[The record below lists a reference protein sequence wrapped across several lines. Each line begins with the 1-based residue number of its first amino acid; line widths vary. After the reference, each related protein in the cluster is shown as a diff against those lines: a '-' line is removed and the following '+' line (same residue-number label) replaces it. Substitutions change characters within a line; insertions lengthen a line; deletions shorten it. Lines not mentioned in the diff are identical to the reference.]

1 MRALGGLT
9 MTVLNIAMFG
19 SDELAKEIAKA
30 TDQRDVH
37 TYVHKEIQDGVA
49 KIISIIR
56 PARYPERLRPLLNAI
71 SAGRVG
77 IIEINAIDATLGEV
91 LVAFASSNIRLG
103 IAIIK
108 PKDGDWVDQ
117 DMAEKMFAQAGLT
130 HWKFMSP
137 DGLEIRNQ
145 LYHLMSEIEDELA
158 DSASSPLVVSI
169 DQHFNVKGIGLVAI
183 GYVQCGTLKVH
194 DELHILPSN
203 GSGNTKSLQVM
214 DDDVQQAQSGD
225 RVGIAIRGAKED
237 SLSNGSII
245 VKPAINDKK
254 TNTHIPL
261 SVVEHKSSEMT
272 LNVSPFQKRILNQGD
287 VIHISVDLQFTVG
300 RIKSVNNEKIVVE
313 WDSPVYI
320 RRENPGSAI
329 IAQLDSK
336 PRIMGSA
343 SLDLNK

>member
-1 MRALGGLT
+1 
-9 MTVLNIAMFG
+9 MTVLNVAMFG
-19 SDELAKEIAKA
+19 SDELAKGIAKA

-77 IIEINAIDATLGEV
+77 IIEINNIDATLGEV

-103 IAIIK
+103 IAIIN

-117 DMAEKMFAQAGLT
+117 DMAEKMFAQAGLSN
-130 HWKFMSP
+130 WKFMSP

-203 GSGNTKSLQVM
+203 GTGNTKSLQVM

-254 TNTHIPL
+254 TNTQIPL
-261 SVVEHKSSEMT
+261 SVVEHKSSEMK
-272 LNVSPFQKRILNQGD
+272 LNISPFQKRILNQGD

-343 SLDLNK
+343 SLDLNE

>member
-1 MRALGGLT
+1 
-9 MTVLNIAMFG
+9 MTVLNVAMFG
-19 SDELAKEIAKA
+19 SDELAKQIAKA

-37 TYVHKEIQDGVA
+37 TYVHKESTDGVA

-91 LVAFASSNIRLG
+91 LVAFASSSIALG
-103 IAIIK
+103 IAIVN
-108 PKDGDWVDQ
+108 PKEGEWIDQ

-130 HWKFMSP
+130 KWQFMTP
-137 DGLEIRNQ
+137 DGLEIRNK
-145 LYHLMSEIEDELA
+145 LYDLMDEIQDDLT

-194 DELHILPSN
+194 DELHILPSK
-203 GSGNTKSLQVM
+203 GGGNTKSLQVM
-214 DDDVQQAQSGD
+214 DDDVQLAQSGD

-245 VKPAINDKK
+245 VKPAVDDKK

-261 SVVEHKSSEMT
+261 SVVEHKTSKLT
-272 LNVSPFQKRILNQGD
+272 LKTSPFQKRVLTEGD

-300 RIKSVNNEKIVVE
+300 RVKSADGETLVVE

-320 RRENPGSAI
+320 RRDNPTSAI

-336 PRIMGSA
+336 PRIMGNSIIQL
-343 SLDLNK
+343 SE

>member
-1 MRALGGLT
+1 MKFGGGRV
-9 MTVLNIAMFG
+9 MTVLNVAMFG

-37 TYVHKEIQDGVA
+37 TYVHKESKDGVA
-49 KIISIIR
+49 KIISLIR

-91 LVAFASSNIRLG
+91 LVAFASSSIDLG
-103 IAIIK
+103 IAVVK
-108 PKDGDWVDQ
+108 PKDGDWIDQ
-117 DMAEKMFAQAGLT
+117 EMAEKMFAQAGLT
-130 HWKFMSP
+130 KWNFMAP

-145 LYHLMSEIEDELA
+145 LYDLMDKIEDELTK
-158 DSASSPLVVSI
+158 SASSPLVVSI

-194 DELHILPSN
+194 DELHILPSKGN
-203 GSGNTKSLQVM
+203 GNTKSLQVM
-214 DDDVQQAQSGD
+214 DDDVQIAKSGD

-237 SLSNGSII
+237 SIGNGSII
-245 VKPAINDKK
+245 VKPAVDDKK

-261 SVVEHKSSEMT
+261 SVVEHKISELT
-272 LNVSPFQKRILNQGD
+272 LKTSPFQKRILTEGD
-287 VIHISVDLQFTVG
+287 VVHISVDLQFTVG
-300 RIKSVNNEKIVVE
+300 RVKSVDGEKLVVE

-320 RRENPGSAI
+320 RRDNPTSAI

-336 PRIMGSA
+336 PRIMGTSIIQ
-343 SLDLNK
+343 LGE

>member
-1 MRALGGLT
+1 
-9 MTVLNIAMFG
+9 MTVLNVAMFG

-37 TYVHKEIQDGVA
+37 TYVHKETHDGAV

-77 IIEINAIDATLGEV
+77 IIEISSIDATLGEV
-91 LVAFASSNIRLG
+91 LVAFASSNIKRG
-103 IAIIK
+103 IAVIK
-108 PKDGDWVDQ
+108 PKEGDWIDQ
-117 DMAEKMFAQAGLT
+117 EMAEKMFQQAGLNE
-130 HWKFMSP
+130 WKFMMP

-145 LYHLMSEIEDELA
+145 LYALMAEIEDELA
-158 DSASSPLVVSI
+158 ESAASPLVVSI

-183 GYVQCGTLKVH
+183 GYVQCGTLNVH
-194 DELHILPSN
+194 DELHILPSKV
-203 GSGNTKSLQVM
+203 GGNTKSLQVM
-214 DDDVQQAQSGD
+214 DDDVPQAKSGD
-225 RVGIAIRGAKED
+225 RVGIAIRGAKDE
-237 SLSNGSII
+237 SLSNGSMI
-245 VKPAINDKK
+245 VKPAIEDKK
-254 TNTHIPL
+254 TNTNIPL
-261 SVVEHKSSEMT
+261 AVIEQKISKLT
-272 LNVSPFQKRILNQGD
+272 LQTSPFQKRVLAEGD

-300 RIKSVNNEKIVVE
+300 RIKSVEADSMVVE

-336 PRIMGSA
+336 PRIIGS
-343 SLDLNK
+343 STVHLHE

>member
-1 MRALGGLT
+1 
-9 MTVLNIAMFG
+9 MTVLNVAMFG

-77 IIEINAIDATLGEV
+77 IIEINNIDATLGEV

-117 DMAEKMFAQAGLT
+117 DMAEKMFAQAGLSN
-130 HWKFMSP
+130 WKFMSP

-145 LYHLMSEIEDELA
+145 LYHLMSEIEDELD

-203 GSGNTKSLQVM
+203 GTGNTKSLQVM

-254 TNTHIPL
+254 TNTQIPL
-261 SVVEHKSSEMT
+261 SLS
-272 LNVSPFQKRILNQGD
+272 L
-287 VIHISVDLQFTVG
+287 IHI
-300 RIKSVNNEKIVVE
+300 
-313 WDSPVYI
+313 
-320 RRENPGSAI
+320 
-329 IAQLDSK
+329 
-336 PRIMGSA
+336 
-343 SLDLNK
+343 

>member
-1 MRALGGLT
+1 
-9 MTVLNIAMFG
+9 MTVLNVAMFG

-37 TYVHKEIQDGVA
+37 TYVHKETEDGAA

-56 PARYPERLRPLLNAI
+56 PARYPERLRPLVNAI

-77 IIEINAIDATLGEV
+77 IIEINAIDAVLGEV
-91 LVAFASSNIRLG
+91 LVAFASSSIEHG
-103 IAIIK
+103 IAVVK
-108 PKDGDWVDQ
+108 PKEGDWVDQ
-117 DMAEKMFAQAGLT
+117 EMAEKMFAQAGLT
-130 HWKFMSP
+130 KWKFMAP
-137 DGLEIRNQ
+137 DGLEIRDK
-145 LYHLMSEIEDELA
+145 LYDMMDDIEDELA
-158 DSASSPLVVSI
+158 NSATSPLVISI

-183 GYVQCGTLKVH
+183 GYVQCGTLRVH

-203 GSGNTKSLQVM
+203 GGGNTKSLQVM
-214 DDDVQQAQSGD
+214 DDDVQSAQSGD
-225 RVGIAIRGAKED
+225 RVGIAIRGAKDD

-261 SVVEHKSSEMT
+261 SVVEHKISKLT
-272 LNVSPFQKRILNQGD
+272 LNTSPFQKRILAEGD
-287 VIHISVDLQFTVG
+287 VVHVSVDLQFTVG
-300 RIKSVNNEKIVVE
+300 RIKSANGGELLVE

-320 RRENPGSAI
+320 RREDPTSAI

-336 PRIMGSA
+336 PRIIGSA
-343 SLDLNK
+343 VIELSE

>member
-1 MRALGGLT
+1 
-9 MTVLNIAMFG
+9 MTVLNVAMYG
-19 SDELAKEIAKA
+19 SDELAKDIAKA

-37 TYVHKEIQDGVA
+37 TYVHKEYQDNVA

-77 IIEINAIDATLGEV
+77 IIEITAIDATLGEV
-91 LVAFASSNIRLG
+91 LVAFASSSIRLG
-103 IAIIK
+103 IAVIN
-108 PKDGDWVDQ
+108 PPDGEWIDQ
-117 DMAEKMFAQAGLT
+117 DMVKKMFEQAGLNQ
-130 HWKFMSP
+130 WKFMTY
-137 DGLEIRNQ
+137 DGLEIRRQ
-145 LYHLMSEIEDELA
+145 LYTLMDDIDSELIDA
-158 DSASSPLVVSI
+158 AASPLVVSI

-183 GYVQCGTLKVH
+183 GYVQCGVLNVH
-194 DELHILPSN
+194 DELHILPAKA
-203 GSGNTKSLQVM
+203 GGNTKSLQVM
-214 DDDVQQAQSGD
+214 DDDVKQAQSGD

-261 SVVEHKSSEMT
+261 SVIEHKSSE
-272 LNVSPFQKRILNQGD
+272 LEIAVSPFQKRVLSEGD
-287 VIHISVDLQFTVG
+287 VIHISIDLQFTVG
-300 RIKSVNNEKIVVE
+300 RIKSVDGNRAKVD

-320 RRENPGSAI
+320 RRNNPDSAI

-336 PRIMGSA
+336 PRIIGSA
-343 SLDLNK
+343 KLLSME